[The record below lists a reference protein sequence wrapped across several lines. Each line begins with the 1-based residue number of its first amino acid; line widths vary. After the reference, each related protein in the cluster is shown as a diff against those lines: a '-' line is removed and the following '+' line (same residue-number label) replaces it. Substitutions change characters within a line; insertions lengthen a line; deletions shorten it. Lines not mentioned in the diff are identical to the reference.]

1 MFIGVFSAAV
11 TCWQRMQ
18 KSRKGS
24 DFLELEFQE
33 LTISV
38 VSLREH
44 ESSGRANQLLLTN
57 KHLSSSYTPGFQ
69 SIETVL
75 VFSKLFPTTVFKC
88 TLFQRVKT

>member
-1 MFIGVFSAAV
+1 M
-11 TCWQRMQ
+11 CWQRMQ

-24 DFLELEFQE
+24 DPLELEFQE

-38 VSLREH
+38 V
-44 ESSGRANQLLLTN
+44 ESKGTWILWKNKPVLLTN

-75 VFSKLFPTTVFKC
+75 VFSKLFPTTVFK
-88 TLFQRVKT
+88 LYLISKS